1 MTASRVIENGHLT
14 DLESDL
20 VGSWQ
25 ERKHK
30 LVPDP
35 VCQRIQRLIE
45 THLVELAVVRS
56 GSETLYRDPNDGR
69 LWELSWPQF
78 SLPGGGPP
86 RLTHVTADAARLKY
100 GFAADG

>member
-1 MTASRVIENGHLT
+1 MTVARTLENTALSAPET
-14 DLESDL
+14 DLI
-20 VGSWQ
+20 GSWLP
-25 ERKHK
+25 RKHK
-30 LVPDP
+30 LLPDP
-35 VCQRIQRLIE
+35 LCQRIQRLVE
-45 THLVELAVVRS
+45 CHLVELAVVQS

-100 GFAADG
+100 GAAADG

>member
-1 MTASRVIENGHLT
+1 MTTSRAKESMDLT
-14 DLESDL
+14 AVDSELL
-20 VGSWQ
+20 GSWLQ
-25 ERKHK
+25 RKHK

-45 THLVELAVVRS
+45 SHLVELAVVRL
-56 GSETLYRDPNDGR
+56 GCDTLFRDPNDGR